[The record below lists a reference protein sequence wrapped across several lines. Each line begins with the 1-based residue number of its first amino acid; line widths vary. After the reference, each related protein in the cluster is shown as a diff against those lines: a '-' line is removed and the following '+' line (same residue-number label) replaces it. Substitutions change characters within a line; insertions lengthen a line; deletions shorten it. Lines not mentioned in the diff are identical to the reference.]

1 MDLEII
7 TTLDG
12 SHTLFHKGVNQH
24 YHSTFGAIQE
34 SRHIFIESGLKAV
47 FAKTGKFSN
56 GDEAAP
62 QLCQSSPI
70 GELTSHIRESPFA
83 VHILE
88 IGFGTGL
95 NALLTQ
101 IEAEK
106 SGIRVLYTSVEAFPL
121 EADYWKSLNYPH
133 SIGSDDFSEIFTNLH
148 QANWYEPVIISPCF
162 TLHKIHTSLEA
173 FFPLTGFFNLVYFD
187 AFGPDA
193 QPELWEEQ
201 IFRKIYNGLSP
212 GAILMTYSVKGIV
225 VRALRSAG
233 FKTEKLPGPPGKRHV
248 LRAIK

>member
-7 TTLDG
+7 STLDG
-12 SHTLFHKGVNQH
+12 SHTIFHKGVNQH

-47 FAKTGKFSN
+47 FAKKRKFSN
-56 GDEAAP
+56 GEEAAP
-62 QLCQSSPI
+62 QISESSVF
-70 GELTSHIRESPFA
+70 GELTSHIQDSPFA
-83 VHILE
+83 VHLLE

-95 NALLTQ
+95 NTLLTQ

-121 EADYWKSLNYPH
+121 EADYWKLLNYPH
-133 SIGSDDFSEIFTNLH
+133 SIGPDDFSEIFTNIH
-148 QANWYEPVIISPCF
+148 FANWNETVEISPHF
-162 TLHKIHTSLEA
+162 TLLKVYTSFEA
-173 FFPLTGFFNLVYFD
+173 FLPLTGFFNLVYFD

-212 GAILMTYSVKGIV
+212 EAILMTYSVKGIV

-233 FKTEKLPGPPGKRHV
+233 FKTEKLPGPPGKRHI
-248 LRAIK
+248 LRAVK